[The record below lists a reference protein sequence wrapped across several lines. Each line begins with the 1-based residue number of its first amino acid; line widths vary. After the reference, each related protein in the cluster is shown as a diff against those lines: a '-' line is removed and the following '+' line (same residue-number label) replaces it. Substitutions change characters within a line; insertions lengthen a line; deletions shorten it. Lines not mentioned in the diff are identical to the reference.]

1 MQSYGIKYR
10 YIKLNSSR
18 TMNPAKMY
26 QCGMDFR
33 VASSFEGDSAGVRA
47 GVHSRTNVYIDPS
60 KRDWI
65 NPRHRILWS
74 KNKRKPLHTSY
85 EIHHSSTNPIL
96 IHPLRPTSLPVSTP
110 NTIDHSCLTV
120 CLPPFHPLPFHHF
133 TLFLPFLHLPSS
145 SISSIL
151 PLPPFPPFPLFLPFL
166 YLSSS
171 SLTSISPS
179 SSLSSIYP
187 LPPFLPFTLFL
198 LFLHFPYS
206 SLSSICPLPPLP
218 LFHPLPPFPPFYLFL
233 PFLHFPYSSLSS
245 ICPLPPF
252 SLFCPLPPFPPVTK
266 PTYEK

>member
-179 SSLSSIYP
+179 SSLSSISP
-187 LPPFLPFTLFL
+187 
-198 LFLHFPYS
+198 
-206 SLSSICPLPPLP
+206 I
-218 LFHPLPPFPPFYLFL
+218 PPFPLFVLFLPYLYFTLFL
-233 PFLHFPYSSLSS
+233 PFLHFTSSFLSS
-245 ICPLPPF
+245 V
-252 SLFCPLPPFPPVTK
+252 SLIPPFPLFALFLPFLYFDLFLPFLQSPNQLMRNDLST
-266 PTYEK
+266 

>member
-26 QCGMDFR
+26 PCGMDFR

-145 SISSIL
+145 SISSIFPL
-151 PLPPFPPFPLFLPFL
+151 PPFPLFVLFLPYLYFTLFLPFLHLPSSSLSSIYPLPPFPPFPLFLPFL

-179 SSLSSIYP
+179 SSLSSILS
-187 LPPFLPFTLFL
+187 LPSF
-198 LFLHFPYS
+198 
-206 SLSSICPLPPLP
+206 
-218 LFHPLPPFPPFYLFL
+218 PPFPLFL
-233 PFLHFPYSSLSS
+233 PFLYLPSSSLFSILPSSSLSS
-245 ICPLPPF
+245 SHQTNL
-252 SLFCPLPPFPPVTK
+252 
-266 PTYEK
+266 